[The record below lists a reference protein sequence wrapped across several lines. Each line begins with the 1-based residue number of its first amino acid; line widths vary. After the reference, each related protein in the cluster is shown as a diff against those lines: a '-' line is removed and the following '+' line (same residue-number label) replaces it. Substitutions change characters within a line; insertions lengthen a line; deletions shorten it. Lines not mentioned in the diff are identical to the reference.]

1 MVLVEKEEDRER
13 QTPSRRIVAFRKA
26 DERYG
31 RTDEVHR
38 QRLYGAADIAAKL
51 RCAGFRVRVAR
62 GYGRYRLPKAH
73 AAFVA
78 RKPA

>member
-1 MVLVEKEEDRER
+1 ML
-13 QTPSRRIVAFRKA
+13 QA
-26 DERYG
+26 DAVY
-31 RTDEVHR
+31 R
-38 QRLYGAADIAAKL
+38 QRLYGAADIADKL
-51 RCAGFRVRVAR
+51 RRAGFRVRVAR